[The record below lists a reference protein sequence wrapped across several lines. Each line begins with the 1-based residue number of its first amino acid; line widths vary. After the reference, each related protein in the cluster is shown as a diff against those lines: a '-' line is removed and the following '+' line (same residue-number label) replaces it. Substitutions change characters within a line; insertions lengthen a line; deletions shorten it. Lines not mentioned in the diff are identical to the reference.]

1 MFHNDKDWP
10 LTALAPTQEIPPP
23 SGAELIP
30 TKSWQASIE
39 LLFRPN
45 KNRTDLVRSLH
56 KGPLRVQRPF
66 YPEDDCCHVYLL
78 HPPGGMVPGDAL
90 RVSLE
95 LDTRAQA
102 LLTTPSAGK
111 VYRSDTAKTVQ
122 SQGVSAS
129 VASGAC
135 LEWLPQE
142 TIVFEGAEAELSNQF
157 HLHGDARLCAW
168 DIVVLGRRAS
178 GEGFG
183 RGRCLQK
190 IAISR
195 DGVPVLSERT
205 EWLGGSRML
214 DAPWGMGGMS
224 VCGTLFATVQCD
236 QDVMDT
242 LRDGLAELV
251 ASKGWLAA
259 EWGLS
264 QKRDI
269 FLARYLG
276 DSPEQCRKGFIW
288 LWSQL
293 RPLLNGRK
301 ACPPRIWNT

>member
-1 MFHNDKDWP
+1 
-10 LTALAPTQEIPPP
+10 LTARASTPHLSAVTN
-23 SGAELIP
+23 AELIP

-39 LLFRPN
+39 LGFRAG
-45 KNRTDLVRSLH
+45 KIRTDLVRSLH

-66 YPEDDCCHVYLL
+66 YPEDECCHVYLL

-90 RVSLE
+90 RVALN
-95 LDTRAQA
+95 LDSGAHA

-111 VYRSDTAKTVQ
+111 VYRSDAAKTVQ
-122 SQGVSAS
+122 SQGVSAYVGS
-129 VASGAC
+129 DAC

-142 TIVFEGAEAELSNQF
+142 TIIFEGAEAELSNHF
-157 HLHGDARLCAW
+157 ALHGNASLCAW

-178 GEGFG
+178 GECFSH
-183 RGRCLQK
+183 GRCTQK
-190 IAISR
+190 IDVSR
-195 DGVPVLSERT
+195 DGVLLLKERT

-224 VCGTLFATVQCD
+224 VSGTLFATLLCD
-236 QDVMDT
+236 QLMMDT
-242 LRDGLAELV
+242 LREGLAELV
-251 ASKGWLAA
+251 ASRGWLPA

-276 DSPEQCRKGFIW
+276 NSPEQCRKGFIW

-293 RPLLNGRK
+293 RPILNGRA

>member
-1 MFHNDKDWP
+1 M
-10 LTALAPTQEIPPP
+10 TARASTPDLSPVT
-23 SGAELIP
+23 SAELIP

-39 LLFRPN
+39 LGFRAG
-45 KNRTDLVRSLH
+45 KIRTDLVRSLH

-66 YPEDDCCHVYLL
+66 YPEEECCHVYLL

-90 RVSLE
+90 RVALN
-95 LDTRAQA
+95 LDPGAHA

-111 VYRSDTAKTVQ
+111 VYRSDAAKTVQ
-122 SQGVSAS
+122 SQGVSAYI
-129 VASGAC
+129 GNDAC

-142 TIVFEGAEAELSNQF
+142 TIIFEGAEAELSNHF
-157 HLHGDARLCAW
+157 ALHGNASLCAW

-178 GEGFG
+178 GECFS
-183 RGRCLQK
+183 RGRCTQK
-190 IAISR
+190 IDISR
-195 DGVPVLSERT
+195 DGVVLLKERT

-224 VCGTLFATVQCD
+224 VSGTLFATLQCD
-236 QDVMDT
+236 QHMMDT
-242 LRDGLAELV
+242 LREGLAELV
-251 ASKGWLAA
+251 VSRGWLPA

-276 DSPEQCRKGFIW
+276 NSPEQCRKGFIW

-293 RPLLNGRK
+293 RPLLNGRA

>member
-1 MFHNDKDWP
+1 
-10 LTALAPTQEIPPP
+10 LTARAPTQEVTEPMAVPDKATGTEYVPI
-23 SGAELIP
+23 
-30 TKSWQASIE
+30 KSWQASIE
-39 LLFRPN
+39 LGFRAG
-45 KNRTDLVRSLH
+45 KNRTDLVHSLH

-90 RVSLE
+90 RVGLN
-95 LDTRAQA
+95 LDVGAKA

-111 VYRSDTAKTVQ
+111 VYRSDAAKTVQ
-122 SQGVSAS
+122 SQGISAQI
-129 VASGAC
+129 ASAAC

-142 TIVFEGAEAELSNQF
+142 TIVFEGAEAELNNNFALQ
-157 HLHGDARLCAW
+157 GNAALCAW

-178 GEGFG
+178 GEGFKNG
-183 RGRCLQK
+183 HCTQK
-190 IAISR
+190 IEISR
-195 DGVPVLSERT
+195 DGKLLLKERT

-224 VCGTLFATVQCD
+224 VSGTLFATLQCD
-236 QDVMDT
+236 QQMMDT
-242 LRDGLAELV
+242 LREGLAELV
-251 ASKGWLAA
+251 AGRGWLPA

-264 QKRDI
+264 QKREI

-276 DSPEQCRKGFIW
+276 NSPEHCRKGFMW

-293 RPLLNGRK
+293 RPKLNGRA

>member
-1 MFHNDKDWP
+1 
-10 LTALAPTQEIPPP
+10 LTACAPTPELSPGT
-23 SGAELIP
+23 SAELVP
-30 TKSWQASIE
+30 TKSWLASIE
-39 LLFRPN
+39 LGFRAG
-45 KNRTDLVRSLH
+45 KKRTDLVRSLH

-90 RVSLE
+90 RVVLN
-95 LDTRAQA
+95 LDSGAHA

-111 VYRSDTAKTVQ
+111 VYRSDAAKTTQ
-122 SQGVSAS
+122 SQGVSAH
-129 VASGAC
+129 VASDAC

-142 TIVFEGAEAELSNQF
+142 TIVFEGAEADLSNHF
-157 HLHGDARLCAW
+157 ALHGNASLCTW

-178 GEGFG
+178 GECFS
-183 RGRCLQK
+183 RGHCTQK
-190 IAISR
+190 IDISR
-195 DGVPVLSERT
+195 DGVLLLKERT

-224 VCGTLFATVQCD
+224 VSGTLFATLQCD
-236 QDVMDT
+236 QYMMDT
-242 LRDGLAELV
+242 LREGLADLV
-251 ASKGWLAA
+251 ASCGWLPA

-269 FLARYLG
+269 FVARYLG

-293 RPLLNGRK
+293 RPLLNGRT